1 VGSVLL
7 EGFEAGFAV
16 EKLTGAPARLYVS
29 QGRVQVSGPD
39 MDAPVEVTAGQ
50 TLVLEGVSGQAVTL
64 APGAGPLLRSVAGP
78 VARFVEAPT
87 AAEQLSAAAYQVVVA
102 GARVMVFLAYVISVA
117 LPVLM
122 VAGLA
127 VVLWRRRRNAGHG

>member
-1 VGSVLL
+1 
-7 EGFEAGFAV
+7 
-16 EKLTGAPARLYVS
+16 
-29 QGRVQVSGPD
+29 

-87 AAEQLSAAAYQVVVA
+87 AAEQFSAAAYQVVVA

-127 VVLWRRRRNAGHG
+127 AMLWRRRRNAGHG